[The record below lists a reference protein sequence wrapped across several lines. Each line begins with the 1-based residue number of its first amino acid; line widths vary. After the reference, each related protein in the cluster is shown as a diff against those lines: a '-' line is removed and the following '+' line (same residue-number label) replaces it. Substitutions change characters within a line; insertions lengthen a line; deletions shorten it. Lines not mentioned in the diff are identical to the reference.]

1 MELLNVS
8 GVPQLEGRDLKNR
21 GCKLKVQLDPPGKS
35 RVSRKCP
42 STSGKDGT
50 LSFVF
55 SDASKGVGEGSKMNS
70 MVLPHTVND
79 DGRGS
84 VEFGESL
91 LTVWLIEPK
100 KGYFG
105 KDTVVASGSITK
117 EMFRKLVVDPKVTA
131 SDPLKI
137 PIALKSGVADMGSAT
152 ATIKLQYVPAMS
164 GRFRINVKQAKNLKN
179 VARMGVQDP
188 MCTIVLGSFGTV
200 RTEEA
205 TDGGDRPKWK
215 NNQRFI
221 SYTNATQKAPEE
233 LKISLKNNGM
243 LGRDIGSCIVPIQP
257 IIATAGNES
266 TTWYTLKT
274 EKGNS
279 AGEIEISLMFTKDL
293 GEESNMEQATKEE
306 EQDGEDET
314 VAIVASAT
322 KGEFLLFFLFS
333 FCTHENAHMH
343 MLTRTCTHALTI
355 QLPYLLFPFSPFPLF
370 PFSPSPLLPFS
381 PSLLL
386 LQKLRTSHHLASW
399 RDK

>member
-1 MELLNVS
+1 
-8 GVPQLEGRDLKNR
+8 
-21 GCKLKVQLDPPGKS
+21 
-35 RVSRKCP
+35 
-42 STSGKDGT
+42 
-50 LSFVF
+50 
-55 SDASKGVGEGSKMNS
+55 
-70 MVLPHTVND
+70 
-79 DGRGS
+79 
-84 VEFGESL
+84 
-91 LTVWLIEPK
+91 
-100 KGYFG
+100 
-105 KDTVVASGSITK
+105 
-117 EMFRKLVVDPKVTA
+117 
-131 SDPLKI
+131 
-137 PIALKSGVADMGSAT
+137 
-152 ATIKLQYVPAMS
+152 MS

-322 KGEFLLFFLFS
+322 KGEFLLFFSSHRHVHTHSQHNFLSSFFFLFS
-333 FCTHENAHMH
+333 F
-343 MLTRTCTHALTI
+343 
-355 QLPYLLFPFSPFPLF
+355 
-370 PFSPSPLLPFS
+370 SPLLSFS
-381 PSLLL
+381 LSLLL
-386 LQKLRTSHHLASW
+386 LQKLRTSHPLASW

>member
-1 MELLNVS
+1 
-8 GVPQLEGRDLKNR
+8 
-21 GCKLKVQLDPPGKS
+21 
-35 RVSRKCP
+35 
-42 STSGKDGT
+42 
-50 LSFVF
+50 
-55 SDASKGVGEGSKMNS
+55 
-70 MVLPHTVND
+70 
-79 DGRGS
+79 
-84 VEFGESL
+84 
-91 LTVWLIEPK
+91 
-100 KGYFG
+100 
-105 KDTVVASGSITK
+105 
-117 EMFRKLVVDPKVTA
+117 MFRKLVVDPKVTA

-306 EQDGEDET
+306 EDGEDET

-322 KGEFLLFFLFS
+322 KETPYVPPPRAVERQVKRKEQKRKQLDAGARLKLLKDLFYQIDKS
-333 FCTHENAHMH
+333 GDKMVNQEE
-343 MLTRTCTHALTI
+343 
-355 QLPYLLFPFSPFPLF
+355 
-370 PFSPSPLLPFS
+370 
-381 PSLLL
+381 
-386 LQKLRTSHHLASW
+386 LASMLESISTDYEILEVFL
-399 RDK
+399 REKCGLDSIAGGDN